1 MSILWYPSVKQ
12 APLMGLTGMGGGA
25 TSLSI
30 ALAGGPPARGADSGD
45 GYGYSIDDGATATE
59 SNSITSESNTY
70 HLSSWSFADS
80 GSGSQGN
87 LLDYDTSLITVDC
100 GSQAGHWPFY
110 LAVKVSD
117 ADKGRVINQIEWNR
131 GSIAIGSGKV
141 YGSNWS
147 DIDNTNFNDET
158 NGKWTFLGDINMGG
172 TNNGST
178 GNGNSN
184 HGGASEYVSRCVF
197 NPNSY
202 GYQWIMIKFTDSNGT
217 GSYGPDVS
225 GSTYASFH
233 MYGMRLNYFNVGG
246 AVGTNKIWPSF
257 RWYKYQVDSATHHH
271 NPMTTVFYGKEDSFS
286 DYSLLKD
293 LGGTSNCGDTG
304 QWNYSEWTSGDL
316 GSQKQIMN
324 VFAYS
329 NYGGGRRGTRFSFLG
344 SPDLNTWTQMYT
356 GVYDTGGSCGW
367 RSFGGKRWWS

>member
-1 MSILWYPSVKQ
+1 MSNLWYTKQ
-12 APLMGLTGMGGGA
+12 SPIITLAGMGGGA
-25 TSLSI
+25 T
-30 ALAGGPPARGADSGD
+30 ALGITRSAAPPTRGADGGD
-45 GYGYSIDDGATATE
+45 GYGYSIDEGANATE
-59 SNSITSESNTY
+59 SNAITSESNTY

-147 DIDNTNFNDET
+147 DIGASNFNDET

-184 HGGASEYVSRCVF
+184 HGGYQEYVSRCLF

-202 GYQWIMIKFTDSNGT
+202 GYQWIMIKFTDSNGAGT
-217 GSYGPDVS
+217 YGPPVS
-225 GSTYASFH
+225 DTNVKASFH

-246 AVGTNKIWPSF
+246 AVGSNKIWPSF
-257 RWYKYQVDSATHHH
+257 RWYKYEVDSATHHH
-271 NPMTTVFYGKEDSFS
+271 NPMTTTFYGKEDSFS
-286 DYSLLKD
+286 DYSLLKN
-293 LGGTSNCGDTG
+293 LGGTSNCSDSGS
-304 QWNYSEWTSGDL
+304 WNYSEWTSNDL
-316 GSQKQIMN
+316 GSNKQIMN
-324 VFAYS
+324 IFAYS
-329 NYGGGRRGTRFSFLG
+329 NYGGGRRGTRFSLMG
-344 SPDLNTWTQMYT
+344 STDGSSWTQIYT
-356 GVYDTGGSCGW
+356 GHYDTGGSCGW

>member
-1 MSILWYPSVKQ
+1 MSNLWYPKQ
-12 APLMGLTGMGGGA
+12 SPIITLAGMGGGA
-25 TSLSI
+25 TSLGISR
-30 ALAGGPPARGADSGD
+30 GGPPSQGADTGD
-45 GYGYSIDDGATATE
+45 GYGYSIDEGADDTE

-87 LLDYDTSLITVDC
+87 LLDYDTSLVTVDC

-147 DIDNTNFNDET
+147 DIGASNFNDET
-158 NGKWTFLGDINMGG
+158 NGKWSFLGDINMGG

-178 GNGNSN
+178 GNGSS
-184 HGGASEYVSRCVF
+184 GADGSGEHVSRCVF

-202 GYQWIMIKFTDSNGT
+202 GYQWIMIKFTDSNGAGT
-217 GSYGPDVS
+217 YGPPVS
-225 GSTYASFH
+225 DTNVKASFH
-233 MYGMRLNYFNVGG
+233 MYGMRLNYFDMGG
-246 AVGTNKIWPSF
+246 AVGSNKIWPSY
-257 RWYKYQVDSATHHH
+257 RYYIYDVDSATHGH
-271 NPMTTVFYGKEDSFS
+271 NPMTTQFYGKEDTFG
-286 DYSLLKD
+286 DYYLLKD
-293 LGGTSNCGDTG
+293 LGGSGNNCSDSGS
-304 QWNYSEWTSGDL
+304 WNYAEWTSNDL
-316 GSQKQIMN
+316 GSNKQIMN
-324 VFAYS
+324 IFAFS
-329 NYGGGRRGTRFSFLG
+329 NYGGGRRGTRFTLKG
-344 SPDLNTWTQMYT
+344 STDNSSWTTLYT
-356 GVYDTGGSCGW
+356 GHYDTGGSCGW

>member
-1 MSILWYPSVKQ
+1 
-12 APLMGLTGMGGGA
+12 MGLTGMGGGA

-80 GSGSQGN
+80 GSGTQGN

-100 GSQAGHWPFY
+100 GSQGSHWPFY

-117 ADKGRVINQIEWNR
+117 AQYGRVINQIEWNR

-147 DIDNTNFNDET
+147 DIDSTNFNDET
-158 NGKWTFLGDINMGG
+158 NGKWSFLGDINMGG

-178 GNGNSN
+178 GNGNTN
-184 HGGASEYVSRCVF
+184 HETVHEEVSRCVF